1 MSATAT
7 GGTAPAPPADPR
19 RALPSLAAELRAE
32 GSVIS
37 PYVRSAAAISEHGS
51 ALGELAASG
60 PRTASRAGLY
70 AGVVESV
77 REGYLLHYG
86 SPRLIEPPDPD
97 LALLAGDY
105 LYAKGLGLLAAEGDL
120 ESVHLLAALISASAE
135 LHATGAGSAA
145 AALWLA
151 TAVAIA
157 VGPEA
162 RGFAAVSAV
171 RTDAEAQG
179 LYARAADL
187 AARAGLGD
195 GLARAAETVGFR
207 PSPRG

>member
-1 MSATAT
+1 MSAAAPR
-7 GGTAPAPPADPR
+7 GTAPADPG
-19 RALPSLAAELRAE
+19 RALLSLAAELRAE

-37 PYVRSAAAISEHGS
+37 PYVRSAKAVAGYGS

-60 PRTASRAGLY
+60 PRTAARAGLY

-120 ESVHLLAALISASAE
+120 GSVRLLAELISASAE
-135 LHATGAGSAA
+135 LHATGAGGDRAA
-145 AALWLA
+145 TLWLA
-151 TAVAIA
+151 TAAAIA
-157 VGPEA
+157 VGVED
-162 RGFAAVSAV
+162 RDRAAIATA
-171 RTDAEAQG
+171 RTDAEAQR
-179 LYARAADL
+179 LYAHAADL
-187 AARAGLGD
+187 AARVGLGD